1 MEGPRLSRL
10 WTSSAPTF
18 AMDKAT
24 LSLNG
29 DGNQPYPIGLDTASV
44 TERHEKDDAP
54 PKPPPKDTFYS
65 SSSPYASMS
74 KAQQSQAS
82 LAHLASPM
90 PSPLVPDGTPTPRW
104 YNRTGSKSPMASQSS
119 LVSPQSAPV
128 ATTSKS
134 KFRLPRLRKRPS
146 NDPGPSGSGGSGS
159 PLSKAEVDEND
170 RPPSNASCPDDSI
183 SSPWGFQ
190 HNLHVDDRLRGLPT
204 EWANALLTAG
214 YTPDEVNAI
223 YRRQSSSIES
233 NTGPSSSSNNTVTFT
248 SSPLSIA
255 HPSGPF
261 KPRNESLRRLQQ
273 SQPKAQPLLP
283 MLPDHSLDTFSEQ
296 LSNVGIAKAA
306 PQSVTPV
313 RVPKPKTTLG
323 LHRAPSKVRRV
334 PAPSIP
340 DLQPSPKPPPPITDT
355 TPSKTPEK
363 SRSPPRS
370 PTSPSSI
377 RRNISSTLRRAR
389 SSASLRKSTDGPS
402 SSPPGFPPP
411 LPSSP
416 RQEVDRQATMFWN
429 DDSED
434 GDNKTAETT
443 GTTSTGE
450 RPDQLGELP
459 LEQMRKSKSAVSLRT
474 ASRGGATSP
483 SLLPPK
489 LELSLPEFD
498 GFGSFGGFGGIVGL
512 IGTGGSP
519 SASPQQETYP
529 SRQEPKE
536 GLGAKTE
543 FESVP
548 LPEAGLGDWG
558 AELLSRVSPAVAEEE
573 KGLGLDTRKTDDAGR
588 ASSNVS
594 SSPPKPPLSFNT
606 GTSITQPSGTQLH
619 LPKIL
624 PLNVSPKRSRTPE
637 TITSQMRPQHTPS
650 SHPSTG
656 PPPSHATPTPPLPAH
671 SLKLENPRNRLSVLI
686 AGEYSADADNV
697 EEVNGL
703 LPYLKGAPSPIRTKF
718 DSNEG
723 QMSRSTSSAS
733 MSVSSTTASA
743 ISSAE
748 SVKVAGYVKPVVKT
762 AVEKI
767 ERRFLNMNAN
777 QPKVDAKPMTAM
789 ATATA
794 TTATTT
800 AAAIATATG
809 KPTVVM
815 AKTYLAP
822 VSVVKIPPVSAGSS
836 PRSRPS
842 STSTA
847 TTTSPYDGVLD
858 DWLEGED
865 DENAP
870 VSASEEKDAQYLVHP
885 NLSTIRAEAE
895 PIVVDG
901 QRPSAPTGFT
911 PSGSPSIVVDGLTE
925 ADHSADY
932 NDEIPSLLLSLS
944 EHIRRVADP
953 RLSLIEPV
961 AEGQYGPVFAARD
974 NANRSGKVA
983 VKTIG
988 VVPAHQAKF
997 AALQKELG
1005 LLQNVKHQNVLTYRA
1020 VYLVGDVDGSLSLW
1034 LKMELLDRSLAD
1046 LLAFL
1051 ADGLVISESAT
1062 ARCASDILEGLDY
1075 LRSFRIA
1082 HRDVRSDNILL
1093 SRAGVLKL
1101 ADFSNATLT
1110 SALSKRSSVYS
1121 QPPYWMAPDMRRGQP
1136 YDPHEADVWSV
1147 GATVWEI
1154 VEGDPPFIDTQ
1165 DTKNFQDR
1173 WPPLSAE
1180 KDHSDELQDFLH
1192 QCSEPARSRP
1202 RASELL
1208 HSPFVLNAGPRTNI
1222 IELLDAVRLL
1232 EQGAK

>member
-1 MEGPRLSRL
+1 MEATRLSRL

-18 AMDKAT
+18 AIDKAT
-24 LSLNG
+24 LSHDG
-29 DGNQPYPIGLDTASV
+29 DGSQPYPIDLETASV
-44 TERHEKDDAP
+44 TERHEKDGAP

-65 SSSPYASMS
+65 SSSPYASTS
-74 KAQQSQAS
+74 KAQRSQAS
-82 LAHLASPM
+82 LAHPASPM
-90 PSPLVPDGTPTPRW
+90 PSHPVPNATSTPRW

-128 ATTSKS
+128 ATMSKS

-159 PLSKAEVDEND
+159 PLSKVEVDEND
-170 RPPSNASCPDDSI
+170 RPPSNPSCPDDSI

-204 EWANALLTAG
+204 EWATALLTAG

-233 NTGPSSSSNNTVTFT
+233 IASPSSLPNNTVTLT
-248 SSPLSIA
+248 SSPLSTA
-255 HPSGPF
+255 QPSGPF

-296 LSNVGIAKAA
+296 LSNVGMAKAT

-313 RVPKPKTTLG
+313 RVPKPKPTLG

-340 DLQPSPKPPPPITDT
+340 DPQPSPKPPPPITDT
-355 TPSKTPEK
+355 TPSKPPEK
-363 SRSPPRS
+363 SRSPSRS

-377 RRNISSTLRRAR
+377 RRTISSTLKRAR
-389 SSASLRKSTDGPS
+389 SSASLRKSADGPS
-402 SSPPGFPPP
+402 SPPLGSLLP

-416 RQEVDRQATMFWN
+416 RREVDSQATMFWN

-434 GDNKTAETT
+434 GDNRTTETI

-474 ASRGGATSP
+474 ASRGGTTSP

-498 GFGSFGGFGGIVGL
+498 GFGSFGGFGGL
-512 IGTGGSP
+512 IGGGGS
-519 SASPQQETYP
+519 SSVFPQQETYP

-536 GLGAKTE
+536 GLGAKTA
-543 FESVP
+543 FESDP

-558 AELLSRVSPAVAEEE
+558 AELLSSVSPALVEKE
-573 KGLGLDTRKTDDAGR
+573 KGLGLDTRKTNDAGR
-588 ASSNVS
+588 ASSNTS
-594 SSPPKPPLSFNT
+594 LSPLEPPLSCNT
-606 GTSITQPSGTQLH
+606 GTPIAQPSGTQLH

-624 PLNVSPKRSRTPE
+624 PLNVSPKRGRTPPE
-637 TITSQMRPQHTPS
+637 AVTPQMHPQQTPS
-650 SHPSTG
+650 SHSGTG
-656 PPPSHATPTPPLPAH
+656 LPPSHATPTAPSPAH
-671 SLKLENPRNRLSVLI
+671 PLKLENPRNHLSVLI
-686 AGEYSADADNV
+686 AEEYSGDADNV

-703 LPYLKGAPSPIRTKF
+703 LPYLKGSPSPIRTKF

-767 ERRFLNMNAN
+767 ERRFLNLNAN
-777 QPKVDAKPMTAM
+777 QPKADAKPTA
-789 ATATA
+789 
-794 TTATTT
+794 ATTT
-800 AAAIATATG
+800 AAVTATATA

-822 VSVVKIPPVSAGSS
+822 VTVVKIPPVSAGSS
-836 PRSRPS
+836 PRSRPE
-842 STSTA
+842 STLTA

-858 DWLEGED
+858 DWLDGED
-865 DENAP
+865 DENEP
-870 VSASEEKDAQYLVHP
+870 ISASEEKDAQYLVHR
-885 NLSTIRAEAE
+885 NRSTIQAESE
-895 PIVVDG
+895 PIATAG
-901 QRPSAPTGFT
+901 QRPSAPTGLT
-911 PSGSPSIVVDGLTE
+911 SSDSPSIVVDASTE

-932 NDEIPSLLLSLS
+932 NDEIPSFLLSLS
-944 EHIRRVADP
+944 DHVQRVVDP

-974 NANRSGKVA
+974 DANKSGKVA

-988 VVPAHQAKF
+988 VVLAHQAKF

-1005 LLQNVKHQNVLTYRA
+1005 LLQNVKHRNILTYQG

-1075 LRSFRIA
+1075 LWSFRIA

-1101 ADFSNATLT
+1101 GASRMILMKQMCGRLAQPYGRSLKAIRHSSILRIPRTFRTVGHHSLQRKITPANFKT
-1110 SALSKRSSVYS
+1110 SFTSVPS
-1121 QPPYWMAPDMRRGQP
+1121 QPGAVLELPSCYTLVLLTCLPDLVI
-1136 YDPHEADVWSV
+1136 EADS
-1147 GATVWEI
+1147 
-1154 VEGDPPFIDTQ
+1154 
-1165 DTKNFQDR
+1165 
-1173 WPPLSAE
+1173 
-1180 KDHSDELQDFLH
+1180 
-1192 QCSEPARSRP
+1192 CRP
-1202 RASELL
+1202 DK
-1208 HSPFVLNAGPRTNI
+1208 SPFVLNAGPRTNI
-1222 IELLDAVRLL
+1222 IELLDAVRVL
-1232 EQGAK
+1232 EHGAT